1 MTSPVPGFD
10 GALHG
15 FVERAA
21 AASGTDVNAYVAR
34 AVAAALVA
42 DATRT
47 DDPELASLLEHI
59 DRAGLTQPGGPD
71 TPTEGSA
78 TDDPVLNDS
87 ARLRALL
94 DTGLLDAEPDKA
106 YDQIVTLVAEALAV
120 PTAAVSLVDN
130 RRQFICNA
138 IGLDDDLAAARE
150 VPLDQSVCQYTVSKG
165 RPLIVEDARLDP
177 ELSTHPSVVAGALV
191 AYAGIPL
198 VDPAGHAVG
207 TLCVWDTT
215 PRQWSTGHV
224 QILQDLAVMVG
235 DRMFGPPDERVAPRV

>member
-1 MTSPVPGFD
+1 MDT
-10 GALHG
+10 
-15 FVERAA
+15 
-21 AASGTDVNAYVAR
+21 YVAR
-34 AVAAALVA
+34 AVADALVA

-59 DRAGLTQPGGPD
+59 DRAGLSRPSGAAIP
-71 TPTEGSA
+71 EGSA

-106 YDQIVTLVAEALAV
+106 YDQIVKLVAEALAV

-150 VPLDQSVCQYTVSKG
+150 VPLEQSVCQYTVSRG
-165 RPLIVEDARLDP
+165 RPLIVEDARTDP
-177 ELSTHPSVVAGALV
+177 ELRTHPSVVAGALV
-191 AYAGIPL
+191 SYAGIPL
-198 VDPAGHAVG
+198 VDHGGHAVG
-207 TLCVWDTT
+207 TLCVWDTA

-224 QILQDLAVMVG
+224 QVLQDLAVMVG
-235 DRMFGPPDERVAPRV
+235 DKMFGPPDQGGAPRG